1 MVGAEPNPRKTEA
14 ILADDRAE
22 PAVARQPNPI
32 FMPHPNTIAR
42 SQMTSFMRYCEAS
55 PSRIFH
61 DYSSFQSFS
70 VENFRLFWRLFL
82 RWSGLACEGELHPV
96 CLGDSCESASFFPNL
111 RLNYTE
117 ALLANRLGSD
127 DHPALTV
134 CHGDGRIERLTRGEL
149 RESAARLAASLR
161 RLGVGQGDR
170 VVVVARNR
178 SEAIIAALATAALGA
193 AFSSC
198 APDMGAFAILTR
210 FAPLEPV
217 VLMGHLQPEPWD
229 VGVPVSDRL
238 AEVAAGLPTLKA
250 IVALDEEPAPTGLR
264 KPLYRFA
271 DLITQ
276 AAASDRLEWSRF
288 PFNQPLF
295 ILFSSGTTGRP
306 KCIVHG
312 TGGTLIEHVKE
323 HRLHCDL
330 KQGDKLFF
338 QTSCAWMMWHW
349 QLSALASGAELML
362 YNGPIEGPETLW
374 RLVAA
379 ERVTVFGTNPSYLQF
394 CEEAG
399 FAPGR
404 TFDLAALRAVLSTG
418 SILYERQYDWFRDY
432 VHDLPLQSISGGTD
446 IIGCFV
452 LGNPNLPVY
461 RGEAQC
467 RSLGL
472 DVRALP
478 PADEPNARI
487 GELICTNPFPSRPL
501 GFQDDDSNRRFHEA
515 YFSQNH
521 GVWTHGDLI
530 EFTPQG
536 GARLHG
542 RSDGVLNIRG
552 VRVGPAEIY
561 RIMQDITEV
570 VEAMA
575 VEQQAEEELGG
586 ARMVLL
592 VVLRKGLVLDHRL
605 ASRIRSELAR
615 RGSNALQPA
624 KIAQVDELPVT
635 HSGKRSEAAARDAVN
650 GRRISNREALR
661 NPECLE
667 TIARHPIVCAKAA
680 AGDPSGTVNA
690 SISITAAGSHE
701 VDRLKLRYQLEGE
714 LKQICERVLR
724 HSPIDRRDN
733 FFELGG
739 HSLMILNLFKEIR
752 ALTHSGFPLVALFQ
766 APTIESLAALILEP
780 GAKLEALP
788 GHVSA
793 KNGSVGL
800 SEKEC
805 GRFSAWRASL
815 PRAAHGLGF
824 RRADAAGAAGNGHA
838 RPVKAHGSLP
848 LVRPARPEDVEP
860 LCTFLHLGFGGKVGV
875 DGWRRLFN
883 YGWLDKKPNLGFVLT
898 LEDEIVGFLGA
909 IYARRQIRGR
919 TCVVCNCT
927 SWYVLPEYRGWG
939 PALLAAVLRDQD
951 VCYTNLTPSCTS
963 ERMFEAMGFRCLDSK
978 RIIFTPL
985 LHLDTLR
992 APAADI
998 IFDLEHI
1005 RGLLNSDQRLIFDDH
1020 LAYECLHLLLRDGA
1034 ECAYIVIK
1042 RRTKRGLALS
1052 ELLYCSAPQ
1061 ILVRHLE
1068 RAKLA
1073 ILRRQRTI
1081 ALLADPRL
1089 FREQLPRGWRI
1100 GRKGKALFRSSLFEP
1115 EEIDNLYSELVLLPF

>member
-1 MVGAEPNPRKTEA
+1 MMAIPTDDGAES
-14 ILADDRAE
+14 
-22 PAVARQPNPI
+22 AVTRQRNPI
-32 FMPHPNTIAR
+32 FLPHPDTIAR
-42 SQMTSFMRYCEAS
+42 SQMTAFMRYCEAAT
-55 PSRIFH
+55 SRIFA

-70 VENFRLFWRLFL
+70 VEDFRLFWRLFL
-82 RWSGLACEGELHPV
+82 RWSELVCEGQLDPV

-117 ALLANRLGSD
+117 ALLADRVGSD
-127 DHPALTV
+127 DHPALTA
-134 CHGDGRIERLTRGEL
+134 CHGDGRTERLTRGEL
-149 RESAARLAASLR
+149 RESALRLAASLR
-161 RLGVGQGDR
+161 RLGVCQGDR
-170 VVVVARNR
+170 VVVVARNG

-217 VLMGHLQPEPWD
+217 VLMGHLRPEPWD
-229 VGVPVSDRL
+229 IGTPVADRL
-238 AEVAAGLPTLKA
+238 VEVAAGLPTLRA
-250 IVALDEEPAPTGLR
+250 IVALDDEPAPRGLR
-264 KPLYRFA
+264 KRLYRFA
-271 DLITQ
+271 DLIVQ
-276 AAASDRLEWSRF
+276 AAAADEFEWRRF

-295 ILFSSGTTGRP
+295 ILFSSGTTGQP

-312 TGGTLIEHVKE
+312 AGGTLIEHVKE

-349 QLSALASGAELML
+349 QLSALASEAELVL
-362 YNGPIEGPETLW
+362 YDGPIEGPETLW

-379 ERVTVFGTNPSYLQF
+379 ERVTVFGTNPAYLQF

-399 FAPGR
+399 FAPGH

-418 SILYERQYDWFRDY
+418 SILYERQYDWVRDHVY
-432 VHDLPLQSISGGTD
+432 DLPLQSISGGTD

-478 PADEPNARI
+478 PAGELTAPI

-501 GFQDDDSNRRFHEA
+501 GFHGDDARSRFHEA
-515 YFSQNH
+515 YFSQNR

-530 EFTPQG
+530 EFTRQG

-552 VRVGPAEIY
+552 IRVGPAEIY
-561 RIMQDITEV
+561 RILQDIPEV

-592 VVLRKGLVLDHRL
+592 VVLRKGVVLDGRL
-605 ASRIRSELAR
+605 VARIRSELAR
-615 RGSNALQPA
+615 RGSNAMQPA
-624 KIAQVDELPVT
+624 RIAQVDELPVT

-650 GRRISNREALR
+650 GRRIGNREALR

-667 TIARHPIVCAKAA
+667 AIARHPIVCTRAA
-680 AGDPSGTVNA
+680 AGVISGTVNA
-690 SISITAAGSHE
+690 SASMTAAGPHE
-701 VDRLKLRYQLEGE
+701 VDRLKLRDQLERK

-724 HSPIDRRDN
+724 QSPIGRRDN

-739 HSLMILNLFKEIR
+739 HSLMVLSLFKEIR
-752 ALTHSGFPLVALFQ
+752 ALTHSDLPLAALFQ
-766 APTIESLAALILEP
+766 APTIESLAALVLEA

-788 GHVSA
+788 GDA
-793 KNGSVGL
+793 TAENGNGGL
-800 SEKEC
+800 SEKES
-805 GRFSAWRASL
+805 GRFSGWRASLHGAAHALGFRASADAAGAGVGNGLARPVGGRASL
-815 PRAAHGLGF
+815 PR
-824 RRADAAGAAGNGHA
+824 
-838 RPVKAHGSLP
+838 
-848 LVRPARPEDVEP
+848 VRPARPEDVEP
-860 LCTFLHLGFGGKVGV
+860 LCTFLHLGFAGKTGV
-875 DGWRRLFN
+875 DSWRRLFD

-898 LEDEIVGFLGA
+898 LGKEIVGFLGA
-909 IYARRQIRGR
+909 IYARRQIRGQ

-927 SWYVLPEYRGWG
+927 SWYILPKYRGWG
-939 PALLAAVLRDQD
+939 PALLAAALRDQE
-951 VCYTNLTPSCTS
+951 VCYTTLTASPTS
-963 ERMFEAMGFRCLDSK
+963 VRMFEAMGFRCLDSQ

-992 APAADI
+992 APGAEI
-998 IFDLEHI
+998 IFDLDDI
-1005 RGLLNSDQRLIFDDH
+1005 RSLLNGDQRVIFDDH
-1020 LAYECLHLLLRDGA
+1020 LAYECLHLVLRDGA
-1034 ECAYIVIK
+1034 ECAYLVLK

-1052 ELLYCSAPQ
+1052 ELLYCSAPH

-1073 ILRRQRTI
+1073 ILRRQRTV
-1081 ALLADPRL
+1081 ALMADPRF
-1089 FREQLPRGWRI
+1089 FRAPLPRGVRI
-1100 GRKGKALFRSSLFEP
+1100 GRKGQALFRSSLFEP
-1115 EEIDNLYSELVLLPF
+1115 EELDNLYSELVLLPITGR